1 MTAAGYT
8 GVGVTGDVL
17 IYGNLLVTGTID
29 PEIIILTNTTNSNII
44 NLNSINSDI
53 SITETPAVNI
63 TNNALF
69 SPGNI
74 SSTQSDSTAQTNKS
88 SELSQGVISCYAH
101 TNGGANEGILSLSS
115 NPNLIFGT
123 YIDYTK
129 NGSGATFQTYLPFK
143 YNNAEIFRYDTSGIL
158 MNTNKS
164 ITGIQ
169 KYTYGTTITGTGTLA
184 IPLQSIYLI
193 TSAGIATVTLPTAA
207 TSTGVMVTFRRKTN
221 TQVITFNQTGGA
233 SVIVPFNSNT
243 AAASASLL
251 ATQFSTSFTCDGT
264 NWFQLQTI

>member
-1 MTAAGYT
+1 MT
-8 GVGVTGDVL
+8 GVQTCAL
-17 IYGNLLVTGTID
+17 
-29 PEIIILTNTTNSNII
+29 P
-44 NLNSINSDI
+44 I
-53 SITETPAVNI
+53 S
-63 TNNALF
+63 
-69 SPGNI
+69 
-74 SSTQSDSTAQTNKS
+74 
-88 SELSQGVISCYAH
+88 
-101 TNGGANEGILSLSS
+101 
-115 NPNLIFGT
+115 
-123 YIDYTK
+123 
-129 NGSGATFQTYLPFK
+129 
-143 YNNAEIFRYDTSGIL
+143 
-158 MNTNKS
+158 
-164 ITGIQ
+164 
-169 KYTYGTTITGTGTLA
+169 GTLA

>member
-1 MTAAGYT
+1 MQIQET
-8 GVGVTGDVL
+8 VG
-17 IYGNLLVTGTID
+17 
-29 PEIIILTNTTNSNII
+29 
-44 NLNSINSDI
+44 
-53 SITETPAVNI
+53 NI
-63 TNNALF
+63 TNSAIF
-69 SPGNI
+69 SHGNI
-74 SSTQSDSTAQTNKS
+74 SNTQSDSTAQTTQS
-88 SELSQGVISCYAH
+88 SELSQGAITCYAH
-101 TNGGANEGILSLSS
+101 TNNGANEGILTLAS
-115 NPNLIFGT
+115 NPNIIFGT

-193 TSAGIATVTLPTAA
+193 TSALTATVTLPTAA

-221 TQVITFNQTGGA
+221 IQVITFNQTGGA

-243 AAASASLL
+243 AAASASLS